1 MIKSVA
7 YYIVEDDP
15 SVINVLQDIVEDR
28 NLGTV
33 VGTSGEDGADIDEIL
48 MRKADIILVDTTS
61 PSIAPVGE
69 PAAAVVYSACGG
81 DVDTVII
88 NGKTVMAHR
97 VVLTC
102 DEEEAVDNV
111 NQIARQILG

>member
-48 MRKADIILVDTTS
+48 MKKADIIHYWH
-61 PSIAPVGE
+61 IALPGIMQGFQIMEIQRFRPVYVEG
-69 PAAAVVYSACGG
+69 
-81 DVDTVII
+81 
-88 NGKTVMAHR
+88 
-97 VVLTC
+97 
-102 DEEEAVDNV
+102 
-111 NQIARQILG
+111 